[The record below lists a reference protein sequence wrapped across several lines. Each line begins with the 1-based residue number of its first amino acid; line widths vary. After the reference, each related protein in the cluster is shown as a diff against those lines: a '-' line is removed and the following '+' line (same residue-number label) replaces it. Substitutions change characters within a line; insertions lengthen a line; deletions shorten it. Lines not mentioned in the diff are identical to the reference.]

1 MINKILNFFYLN
13 NCFRF
18 AIYFLKI
25 LSFFDNTYKKKIS
38 FYNYFKKRKKRYE
51 KQILQILRI
60 PRVFIINFPND
71 ADKIINQIYNYEKLY
86 KSNEFSNDG
95 HLEVYQSEHNL
106 NENPNFTEISENLEK
121 FVNLKLQNF
130 TSYKKLKID
139 KLWFVIT
146 KDSGIIK
153 KHSHFNS
160 DFSGAFYL
168 NVEENNKNN
177 NGLKLYNINENLE
190 IYRYSNNENKFNVEV
205 SKDKTL
211 LIKPSKNDLI
221 IFNSYIEHSVEN
233 KNAKIN
239 ERISL
244 PFNLVF

>member
-13 NCFRF
+13 NFFRF

-38 FYNYFKKRKKRYE
+38 FYNYFKKRKKSYE
-51 KQILQILRI
+51 KKILQILHT

-71 ADKIINQIYNYEKLY
+71 TEKIINQIYNYEKLY
-86 KSNEFSNDG
+86 KTNEFSDDG

-106 NENPNFTEISENLEK
+106 NENSNFTEISQNLEK
-121 FVNLKLQNF
+121 FINFKLQNLIN
-130 TSYKKLKID
+130 YKKLKID

-160 DFSGAFYL
+160 YFSGAFYL
-168 NVEENNKNN
+168 NVEEK
-177 NGLKLYNINENLE
+177 
-190 IYRYSNNENKFNVEV
+190 
-205 SKDKTL
+205 
-211 LIKPSKNDLI
+211 
-221 IFNSYIEHSVEN
+221 
-233 KNAKIN
+233 
-239 ERISL
+239 
-244 PFNLVF
+244 